1 MAAEIERKFLVRNDG
16 WKSEADGG
24 SRLQQAYLAA
34 TDGCAIR
41 VRIKDETQALLTI
54 KSAKPGS
61 NRDEFEYAVPVDD
74 ARAMVNLRTGDVI
87 EKTRY
92 RVPAGDLTWEI
103 DVFSGAH
110 DGLVIAEIELPDES
124 TEFARPDW
132 LGDEVTHD
140 KRYYN
145 ASLALKGLP
154 ESNPGR
160 VG

>member
-1 MAAEIERKFLVRNDG
+1 MAAEIERKFLVRGDG
-16 WKSEADGG
+16 WKASTDGG
-24 SRLQQAYLAA
+24 SHLRQAYLASN
-34 TDGCAIR
+34 DRCAIR
-41 VRIKDETQALLTI
+41 VRIKDEDKAYVTL

-61 NRDEFEYAVPVDD
+61 SRDEFEYAVPVAD
-74 ARAMVNLRTGDVI
+74 AREMLDLREGDVI

-110 DGLVIAEIELPDES
+110 QGLVVAEIELPDES
-124 TEFARPDW
+124 AQFDRPDW

-145 ASLALKGLP
+145 ASLALNGMPKG
-154 ESNPGR
+154 R
-160 VG
+160 

>member
-1 MAAEIERKFLVRNDG
+1 MAAEIERKFLVRGGG
-16 WKSEADGG
+16 WKASADGG
-24 SRLQQAYLAA
+24 SRLQQAYLAS

-41 VRIKDETQALLTI
+41 VRIKDDAEAFLTI

-61 NRDEFEYAVPVDD
+61 SRDEFEYPVPVDD
-74 ARAMVNLRTGDVI
+74 ARAMLKLGTGEVI

-103 DVFSGAH
+103 DVFSGAQ
-110 DGLVIAEIELPDES
+110 DGLIIAEIELPDEG
-124 TEFARPDW
+124 ARFERADW

-145 ASLALKGLP
+145 ASLALEGLP
-154 ESNPGR
+154 KRN
-160 VG
+160 

>member
-1 MAAEIERKFLVRNDG
+1 MVAEIERKFLVRSEG
-16 WKSEADGG
+16 WKSVADGG

-41 VRIKDETQALLTI
+41 VRIKDEAKAFLTI
-54 KSAKPGS
+54 KSARPGS
-61 NRDEFEYAVPVDD
+61 SRDEFEYPVPVDD
-74 ARAMVNLRTGDVI
+74 ARAMLNLRTGDVI

-92 RVPAGDLTWEI
+92 RVPAGDLCWEI

-110 DGLVIAEIELPDES
+110 DGLGIAEIELPDE
-124 TEFARPDW
+124 EAAFDRPDW

-154 ESNPGR
+154 AKQ
-160 VG
+160 